1 MQLEAG
7 SKTLRAHKKVN
18 CCGLSL
24 LLFYV
29 LEGRAMVSFRP
40 SQEKKS
46 FQVSGELEVFRPSRD
61 TPILLISVL
70 YVLPRI
76 RLHPYTH
83 GSSCARFYSWP
94 CACIQTYFR
103 KTSISVN
110 RRC

>member
-7 SKTLRAHKKVN
+7 SKTLRAHGKVN

-46 FQVSGELEVFRPSRD
+46 VQVSGELEVFRPSRD

-70 YVLPRI
+70 YVLPPI
-76 RLHPYTH
+76 RLHPYYIWLLLRSFLQLVLCVH
-83 GSSCARFYSWP
+83 SNIF
-94 CACIQTYFR
+94 
-103 KTSISVN
+103 
-110 RRC
+110 